1 MKLLLVVIKKLIKE
15 QEFSSVPETWL
26 VILLLM
32 IFVLVLVRV
41 EMQAVKFIL
50 KIKNSV
56 MLKDNLQ
63 FLLDQTLRQLLVW
76 LIPHWLRKEL
86 LQYLMK
92 WLNKNYWNLTYL
104 LSILLQN
111 KTKLLAKNLT
121 LLLVIMTKANSLEIF
136 IGTMSYSSICSE
148 LNLMTL
154 RWVENLWISVLT
166 NPMDVW

>member
-154 RWVENLWISVLT
+154 RWVENF
-166 NPMDVW
+166 

>member
-1 MKLLLVVIKKLIKE
+1 
-15 QEFSSVPETWL
+15 
-26 VILLLM
+26 
-32 IFVLVLVRV
+32 
-41 EMQAVKFIL
+41 
-50 KIKNSV
+50 
-56 MLKDNLQ
+56 
-63 FLLDQTLRQLLVW
+63 LRQLLVW

-154 RWVENLWISVLT
+154 RWVENF
-166 NPMDVW
+166 

>member
-1 MKLLLVVIKKLIKE
+1 
-15 QEFSSVPETWL
+15 
-26 VILLLM
+26 
-32 IFVLVLVRV
+32 
-41 EMQAVKFIL
+41 
-50 KIKNSV
+50 
-56 MLKDNLQ
+56 
-63 FLLDQTLRQLLVW
+63 LRQLLVW

-154 RWVENLWISVLT
+154 RWVENL
-166 NPMDVW
+166 

>member
-1 MKLLLVVIKKLIKE
+1 MKLHQIVIKKRIKG
-15 QEFSSVPETWL
+15 QEFSLVPETWP

-41 EMQAVKFIL
+41 EMQAGKFIL

-86 LQYLMK
+86 PQYLMK
-92 WLNKNYWNLTYL
+92 WSIKNYWNLTYL
-104 LSILLQN
+104 RSILLQN
-111 KTKLLAKNLT
+111 KMKLLARNQT
-121 LLLVIMTKANSLEIF
+121 LLLVTMIKANLLEIF
-136 IGTMSYSSICSE
+136 IGTMSYSSTCSE
-148 LNLMTL
+148 LNSMTL
-154 RWVENLWISVLT
+154 KWVENV
-166 NPMDVW
+166 